1 MFTSSEAFL
10 IAAGAVLVVLLLVE
24 GIARLGGGSFVTS
37 VIMGQDNRTSTSK
50 TFVLMWTL
58 LIAWG
63 LISLLLPGEIVRG
76 RACAAGSDIQAGI
89 NSCQAAGDQVGLLQL
104 SWRQFLSSGLS
115 AAYLVLLAIPATAAV
130 VAKGITQTKT
140 DQGTL
145 VKVTAPAAQGI
156 AARAT
161 EIFSADDQT
170 TDIGDFQYV
179 VFNLVTAAYFIAEFL
194 KITGKGLPVIPDT
207 LLGLTSVSAALYVG
221 KKAATR
227 NQPTIS
233 GVFPAILR
241 ANQPFTI
248 TGSGLTTD
256 PNQPPIPGQIN
267 PQVAV
272 NGAPA
277 TNVQPDPN
285 VADRLTAVTPP
296 GLIPAGAAPVAGTV
310 EVLSSYGVA
319 APPYSVQLA

>member
-1 MFTSSEAFL
+1 M
-10 IAAGAVLVVLLLVE
+10 
-24 GIARLGGGSFVTS
+24 
-37 VIMGQDNRTSTSK
+37 
-50 TFVLMWTL
+50 
-58 LIAWG
+58 
-63 LISLLLPGEIVRG
+63 
-76 RACAAGSDIQAGI
+76 
-89 NSCQAAGDQVGLLQL
+89 
-104 SWRQFLSSGLS
+104 
-115 AAYLVLLAIPATAAV
+115 
-130 VAKGITQTKT
+130 
-140 DQGTL
+140 
-145 VKVTAPAAQGI
+145 
-156 AARAT
+156 
-161 EIFSADDQT
+161 
-170 TDIGDFQYV
+170 
-179 VFNLVTAAYFIAEFL
+179 FNLVTAAYFIAEFL